1 VNSTDSSNGLTNL
14 ATITSAGSFTL
25 ASRANFA
32 TAGNLTNDGKLT
44 VSSGSTLTVTGHLTN
59 FNGST
64 DTLASGTYT
73 VGGTLEFTGAD
84 IVNNAANLT
93 ISGTS
98 AKILNGTANGLADF
112 ANNTGSFTVTADG
125 NFTTGVGNFTNSNK
139 VTVAAGSSMTVGG
152 GYAYSQSAGT
162 TTIDGTLTASSGINV
177 TGGTIEGAGT
187 LSGNVSVG
195 GSGTTPALNIGDSGK
210 AGLLVITGAYTQLAT
225 ASVNAFIG
233 GTTVGTGYSQL
244 QVSGTATLAGT
255 LTVALASG
263 FTPTVGSTFTVLT
276 ASSISGSFS
285 NSTIAING
293 SEHFN
298 VSYTSTGVILT
309 VASGAAPLSSPL
321 QSPLV
326 PARPR
331 RQPVVASSGLRHW
344 IGGALNS
351 GDHSFAGEMGSSR
364 TRSRIVV
371 AGSEGLRRDEGL
383 EAVSELSHILAPV
396 VATWEHKLP
405 VAPGIRRKSGL
416 GSRSAPNSNNWIGP
430 VRGVSSL
437 RMPTNGGLITR
448 APVRILPPI
457 LPRLQR

>member
-1 VNSTDSSNGLTNL
+1 
-14 ATITSAGSFTL
+14 
-25 ASRANFA
+25 
-32 TAGNLTNDGKLT
+32 LTNDGKLT

-93 ISGTS
+93 ISGPS

-139 VTVAAGSSMTVGG
+139 VTVTAGSSMTVGG

-210 AGLLVITGAYTQLAT
+210 AGLLVITGAYAQLTT
-225 ASVNAFIG
+225 ASAKAFIG

-263 FTPTVGSTFTVLT
+263 FTPTIGSTFTVLT

-298 VSYTSTGVILT
+298 VSYTSTGVVLT
-309 VASGAAPLSSPL
+309 VASGDAPLSGRL
-321 QSPLV
+321 QSSVV
-326 PARPR
+326 PALPR
-331 RQPVVASSGLRHW
+331 RQPVGASSGLRHW
-344 IGGALNS
+344 VSGAPNS
-351 GDHSFAGEMGSSR
+351 GNHIFVGEMGN
-364 TRSRIVV
+364 TRAQSGAILAGREGFRRYE
-371 AGSEGLRRDEGL
+371 GSE
-383 EAVSELSHILAPV
+383 AVAELPRMPAPV

-405 VAPGIRRKSGL
+405 VTPVIRMKSGL
-416 GSRSAPNSNNWIGP
+416 GSQSAPNSNNWTVP
-430 VRGVSSL
+430 VRAVSSL
-437 RMPTNGGLITR
+437 RMPTNSGLIPR
-448 APVRILPPI
+448 APVRILSPM

>member
-1 VNSTDSSNGLTNL
+1 
-14 ATITSAGSFTL
+14 
-25 ASRANFA
+25 
-32 TAGNLTNDGKLT
+32 
-44 VSSGSTLTVTGHLTN
+44 
-59 FNGST
+59 
-64 DTLASGTYT
+64 
-73 VGGTLEFTGAD
+73 
-84 IVNNAANLT
+84 
-93 ISGTS
+93 
-98 AKILNGTANGLADF
+98 
-112 ANNTGSFTVTADG
+112 
-125 NFTTGVGNFTNSNK
+125 
-139 VTVAAGSSMTVGG
+139 VGG

-210 AGLLVITGAYTQLAT
+210 AGLLVITGAYAQLAT

-263 FTPTVGSTFTVLT
+263 FTPTIGSTFTVLT

-298 VSYTSTGVILT
+298 VSYTSTGVVLT
-309 VASGAAPLSSPL
+309 VASGAAPLSGPL
-321 QSPLV
+321 QSVLV
-326 PARPR
+326 PALPR
-331 RQPVVASSGLRHW
+331 RQPIVVGGLRHW
-344 IGGALNS
+344 IGGVPNH
-351 GDHSFAGEMGSSR
+351 GDHIFGGEMGNDR
-364 TRSRIVV
+364 PRSGAVL
-371 AGSEGLRRDEGL
+371 AGGGFRRSEGL
-383 EAVSELSHILAPV
+383 EAVAKLPRMPSPV
-396 VATWEHKLP
+396 AATWEHKLP
-405 VAPGIRRKSGL
+405 VVPVIRQQSGL
-416 GSRSAPNSNNWIGP
+416 GSQSAPNSNNWTAP
-430 VRGVSSL
+430 VRAVSSL
-437 RMPTNGGLITR
+437 RMPTNGSLIPR